1 MRGKR
6 EGKMKTFFTVL
17 LITAA
22 VVFLV
27 CIIFRG
33 ETPDKPKKNIK
44 SDNPAILPYGKT
56 GVLAHRS
63 GAGLAPENTLLAFQ
77 NMIKNRD
84 KFELEGFEFDLHL
97 TKDGQIIVLH
107 DDTLDRTSDSEEYFG
122 KSGVLPCDLS
132 FEELQKLNMGEKFV
146 LPDGSI
152 PYEGLRGDKIPDSL
166 RIIRLSDVF
175 DFLAPYGDYTFT
187 VDIKNDGDIGY
198 RTADELHRLLV
209 KYNMLS
215 RTAVASFHKSNI
227 RYLDE
232 KYPDITR
239 SATIHEVVRF
249 YFQSFFHIP
258 YKQGHF
264 KFKYLHIPYKDYFFN
279 LGTTRLINYAHSYGI
294 AVQYWTINDPK
305 IMKRLEK
312 NGADAVFTDL
322 PDLAYETLNDIK

>member
-1 MRGKR
+1 M
-6 EGKMKTFFTVL
+6 
-17 LITAA
+17 
-22 VVFLV
+22 
-27 CIIFRG
+27 
-33 ETPDKPKKNIK
+33 
-44 SDNPAILPYGKT
+44 
-56 GVLAHRS
+56 
-63 GAGLAPENTLLAFQ
+63 
-77 NMIKNRD
+77 
-84 KFELEGFEFDLHL
+84 
-97 TKDGQIIVLH
+97 
-107 DDTLDRTSDSEEYFG
+107 
-122 KSGVLPCDLS
+122 
-132 FEELQKLNMGEKFV
+132 
-146 LPDGSI
+146 
-152 PYEGLRGDKIPDSL
+152 
-166 RIIRLSDVF
+166 F

-215 RTAVASFHKSNI
+215 RTASFHKSNI